1 MSRVISEFED
11 VCSTGP
17 KASDKFHHE
26 DTTAFEKRFRTHAK
40 NVLNI
45 MNEEEHP
52 FECRQLVA
60 IGSQSL
66 IAPKESIVDVRKANL
81 DGLNR

>member
-1 MSRVISEFED
+1 MVISGFED

-17 KASDKFHHE
+17 KASDEFHL
-26 DTTAFEKRFRTHAK
+26 DTPAFEKRFRTHAK
-40 NVLNI
+40 NLLNI

-60 IGSQSL
+60 IGSQNL
-66 IAPKESIVDVRKANL
+66 IARNPL
-81 DGLNR
+81 

>member
-26 DTTAFEKRFRTHAK
+26 DTPAFEKRFRSDAK
-40 NVLNI
+40 NLLNI

-52 FECRQLVA
+52 FACRQLVA
-60 IGSQSL
+60 IGSQNL
-66 IAPKESIVDVRKANL
+66 IAPKESTVDKGKANS